1 MIIFLFGKQNN
12 FLKVALSSYEAN
24 VTFYSISD
32 ALKSMRVHASL
43 DLRSEL
49 IQGRVKGNA
58 RKLWTILICR
68 GHLSLSVVV

>member
-1 MIIFLFGKQNN
+1 MIFLR
-12 FLKVALSSYEAN
+12 VALSSYEAN

-49 IQGRVKGNA
+49 IQG
-58 RKLWTILICR
+58 
-68 GHLSLSVVV
+68 